1 VVLLDW
7 ENWREEG
14 LNELRLCTNCNR
26 LASFELVTR
35 TEMFRR
41 GNVVRVIDVEYTRCK
56 ECGDE
61 VLDPSINPDPFLK
74 LKEVSEIN
82 ENKG

>member
-1 VVLLDW
+1 
-7 ENWREEG
+7 
-14 LNELRLCTNCNR
+14 
-26 LASFELVTR
+26 
-35 TEMFRR
+35 MFRR